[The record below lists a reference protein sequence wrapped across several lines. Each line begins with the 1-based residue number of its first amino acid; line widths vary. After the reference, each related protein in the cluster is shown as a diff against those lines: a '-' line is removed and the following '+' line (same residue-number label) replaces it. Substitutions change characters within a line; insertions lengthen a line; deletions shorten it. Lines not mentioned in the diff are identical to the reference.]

1 METCSDR
8 GLDRIHQLERGQ
20 EVGEAACRR
29 LGLTSRFLSFTLIL
43 EREQVFVGQ
52 RGKGRQP
59 NGEGSEEDHVL
70 HYRRPR
76 K

>member
-20 EVGEAACRR
+20 GVGEAACRR
-29 LGLTSRFLSFTLIL
+29 LGLTSRFLRFTLIL